1 MNIHTDSTRKFCFIA
16 ILAFC
21 VIIGAFLRLYLL
33 ADQVL
38 LDDEWHGLFYAT
50 GHNLL
55 HLLRYTTADATCA
68 PLNFYAGVLLHT
80 LGWSETALRLPSLF
94 FGLLALMVFPLLV
107 RRVHGDT
114 VACIFT
120 VFLSVSPFLVL
131 YSRIFRPY
139 SALIFFEFVAIY
151 SAGIWL
157 VTGEKK
163 FRWAYMGSAIAAL
176 YFHPLAAIGVFSPFF
191 VAGILNVIRE
201 KVPTNFNIPDFIP
214 HGRSMLITVAVVFLA
229 FFLTVQPTVIAENV
243 GPGSPLIIL
252 TWVALLMMFFG
263 TSGEI
268 LACVIFLICMSGIWT
283 LFKNSVFWG
292 TLFIVLFVLHILMIF
307 ICGFAGIDVPVVL
320 ARYMAILFPIFHV
333 GTAIALKHIYTGISG
348 YATFRGHIARA
359 LAMSFGGL
367 IFLSLLITNPLW
379 HVYASP
385 NNFTNHPA
393 FFLEG
398 QPHLDIITSDFGPP
412 RLSPFY
418 RSMPTGTKRIIEY
431 PMMLGDHYNLYYYY
445 QHYHGKQIVI
455 GYTNILKDM
464 PIHRDGVSAEFLINH
479 IIHAVDD
486 KRAIRFRTMV
496 NILDAESVKR
506 SRADF
511 LICHKNMYKEFLPGE
526 NHALS
531 DTSVPG
537 LKDCIDYSQHHFG
550 PPVFEDENIVVFGLM
565 NAANAAG

>member
-1 MNIHTDSTRKFCFIA
+1 MNIHTVSTRKFCMIA

-50 GHNLL
+50 GHNLV

-139 SALIFFEFVAIY
+139 SALVFFEFVAIY

-176 YFHPLAAIGVFSPFF
+176 YFHPLAAVGVFSPFF
-191 VAGILNVIRE
+191 VAGILYIIRE
-201 KVPTNFNIPDFIP
+201 KIPTNFNIPDFIP
-214 HGRSMLITVAVVFLA
+214 HGRSIFITVAVVFLA
-229 FFLTVQPTVIAENV
+229 FFLTVQPTVIAENI

-268 LACVIFLICMSGIWT
+268 LACIIFLLCMSGIWT

-292 TLFIVLFVLHILMIF
+292 ALFIVLFVLHILMIF

-320 ARYMAILFPIFHV
+320 ARYMAILFPLFHV
-333 GTAIALKHIYTGISG
+333 GTAIALKKIYNDISG
-348 YATFRGHIARA
+348 YTTFPRFIARG
-359 LAMSFGGL
+359 LAMCFGGL
-367 IFLSLLITNPLW
+367 IFSSLLITNPLW

-398 QPHLDIITSDFGPP
+398 QPHLEIDLFGPP
-412 RLSPFY
+412 NMSPFY
-418 RSMPTGTKRIIEY
+418 RKMPQRIKRLIEY

-455 GYTNILKDM
+455 GYTNIVKDM
-464 PIHRDGVSAEFLINH
+464 PMHRDGVSAEFYVNH
-479 IIHAVDD
+479 VIRAMDD
-486 KRAIRFRTMV
+486 KRAIKFRNMV
-496 NILDAESVKR
+496 DILNAEAVRKT
-506 SRADF
+506 RADY
-511 LICHKNMYKEFLPGE
+511 LICHKNLHKEFLTGE
-526 NHALS
+526 QRSFSNPMVQGLQECIKY
-531 DTSVPG
+531 SVTN
-537 LKDCIDYSQHHFG
+537 FG
-550 PPVFEDENIVVFGLM
+550 SPVFEDENIVVFGLT
-565 NAANAAG
+565 NASNAAG